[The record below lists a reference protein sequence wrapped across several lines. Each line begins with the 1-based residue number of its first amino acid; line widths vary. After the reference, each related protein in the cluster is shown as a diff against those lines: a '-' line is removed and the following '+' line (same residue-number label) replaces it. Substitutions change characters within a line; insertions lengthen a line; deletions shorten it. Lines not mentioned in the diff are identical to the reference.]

1 MSGPEDV
8 QTQEDALRILTDVS
22 RLPTSLKLKYA
33 GEPTPLDHWKRTTR
47 AAQRTTFGQYG
58 TKSGVDPAIC
68 WPELNEVKEQLE
80 IRAQY
85 ERPVDQSLRELAVQK
100 AAHEVKRRAA

>member
-1 MSGPEDV
+1 M
-8 QTQEDALRILTDVS
+8 TDVS

-33 GEPTPLDHWKRTTR
+33 GEPPPLDHWKRTTR
-47 AAQRTTFGQYG
+47 ASQRTTFGQYG

-68 WPELNEVKEQLE
+68 WPELDEIHEQLE

-85 ERPVDQSLRELAVQK
+85 ERPVDQMLSDIAAQK
-100 AAHEVKRRAA
+100 AAHEAKRQAA